1 MPVKASPDG
10 GAGGATGGTT
20 AAGAVVGGVV
30 VVGVVVVGAVVGGVV
45 VGGAVVGG
53 VVVGGVVVGG
63 VVVGGVVG
71 GGIGPYAK
79 AVELA
84 GDTKTPAARAKSE
97 NAATPTALRAFRV
110 CIFTFFL
117 LLSTR
122 TS

>member
-30 VVGVVVVGAVVGGVV
+30 VVGVVVVGAVVGGV
-45 VGGAVVGG
+45 VVGG